1 MDFLAIATFFSG
13 VSFLFFG
20 FTCLT
25 TEYMKNEFIRYGYDR
40 ERPLTGVLQM
50 LGGAGLIA
58 GYYVSPLLAAAAAA
72 GLALMMA
79 YGFYVRMKIKDTLLM
94 ATPAFLYAVLNTYL
108 TVEYVASL

>member
-1 MDFLAIATFFSG
+1 MDIPAIATFFSG

-25 TEYMKNEFIRYGYDR
+25 TDYMKSEFVRYGYAR

-50 LGGAGLIA
+50 IAGVGLIA
-58 GYYVSPLLAAAAAA
+58 GFYASPLLAAAAAG
-72 GLALMMA
+72 GLSLMMT

-94 ATPAFLYAVLNTYL
+94 ATPAFSYAVLNLYL
-108 TVEYVASL
+108 AIHYANVA